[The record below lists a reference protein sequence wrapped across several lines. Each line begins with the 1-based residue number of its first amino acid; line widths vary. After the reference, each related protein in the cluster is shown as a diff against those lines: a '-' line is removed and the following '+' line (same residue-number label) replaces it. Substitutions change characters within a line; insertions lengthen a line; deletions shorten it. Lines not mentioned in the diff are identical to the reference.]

1 MRFRVKTRRLGLRRV
16 DKALVFD
23 LSVVAAEAEGEET
36 RRDVRVVSP
45 VPLVLLPGLGNEQS
59 PSSMEAFVPALQLEA
74 AGYDG
79 EGKRPNLI
87 VHGYDSLTTSLPA
100 LGKTLNRPVRR
111 LLRKTPFTRVDIV
124 GFSMGGLV
132 ARSYMA
138 GRRGAGKVRKCLFL
152 ATPNEGTPL
161 AYLGAQLTD
170 LPLLD
175 GVPALGGIADL
186 LLDPEAKEALRVFY
200 PTYPWLVATV
210 PILGTVPLDELLPES
225 DSLLAALSDTAPD
238 PDCSYHGIAYSELGA
253 AGLGLGIGTVDT
265 VDLTALLGSGAV
277 DIGELLAGNV
287 DILSLLTSG
296 DLDLTLLAS
305 GEGDGLVPSRSV
317 FMDDEPAWRDRI
329 TRHDMGAGTHLTMLL
344 DPAVVALVAEILAAD

>member
-1 MRFRVKTRRLGLRRV
+1 MKTRHLLPAAVLLLLAAPALAAPTLDRVDWKLKKGRVLKIQVEASLGGAGEVLLTGDVNGVPVAQSKRVRRGGFRKMRFRVKTRRLGLRRV

-161 AYLGAQLTD
+161 AY
-170 LPLLD
+170 
-175 GVPALGGIADL
+175 
-186 LLDPEAKEALRVFY
+186 
-200 PTYPWLVATV
+200 
-210 PILGTVPLDELLPES
+210 
-225 DSLLAALSDTAPD
+225 
-238 PDCSYHGIAYSELGA
+238 
-253 AGLGLGIGTVDT
+253 
-265 VDLTALLGSGAV
+265 
-277 DIGELLAGNV
+277 
-287 DILSLLTSG
+287 
-296 DLDLTLLAS
+296 
-305 GEGDGLVPSRSV
+305 
-317 FMDDEPAWRDRI
+317 
-329 TRHDMGAGTHLTMLL
+329 
-344 DPAVVALVAEILAAD
+344 